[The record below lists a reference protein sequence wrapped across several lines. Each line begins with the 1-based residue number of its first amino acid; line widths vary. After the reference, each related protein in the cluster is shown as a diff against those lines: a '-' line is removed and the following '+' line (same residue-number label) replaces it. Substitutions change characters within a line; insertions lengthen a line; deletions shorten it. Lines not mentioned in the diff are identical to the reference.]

1 MKINEFF
8 DKGYYINLDRRTDR
22 KAYIETLLKEI
33 NLLDFCERFSAKD
46 GQEYGSYI
54 MRHHCFSQT
63 FVNLFKQA
71 LELDIDNI
79 VVFEDDFAI
88 YGDGLQNIENSLS
101 QIKNNNIDWDL
112 IYFGGYIRG
121 ETAQKVDNNL
131 IKISG
136 ALTTHGIGISRKLME
151 YTIDKFVPFVDSSF
165 DIWLSLQAELIGDI
179 YCTFPFSTYQTDMF
193 TSDLDINSTTGNLDH
208 WKKNFFLGTFK

>member
-22 KAYIETLLKEI
+22 RTYIETLLKELD
-33 NLLDFCERFSAKD
+33 LLNFCERFSAID
-46 GQEYGSYI
+46 GEEYESYI

-71 LELDIDNI
+71 LELNIENI

-88 YGDGLQNIENSLS
+88 YENGLKNIENSLT

-121 ETAQKVDNNL
+121 ETAQKVDTNL

-151 YTIDKFVPFVDSSF
+151 YTLKKFVPFSDSSF
-165 DIWLSLQAELIGDI
+165 DIWLSLQVENIGNI
-179 YCTFPFSTYQTDMF
+179 YCTYPFSTYQTDQF
-193 TSDLDINSTTGNLDH
+193 TSDLDIRFSTGNLDH
-208 WKKNFFLGTFK
+208 WKFNFFTGKLV

>member
-22 KAYIETLLKEI
+22 REYIKNVLQDI
-33 NLLDFCERFSAKD
+33 GLLDFCERFSAVD
-46 GQEYGSYI
+46 GQQYDNYV

-71 LELDIDNI
+71 LDLGVENI

-88 YGDGLQNIENSLS
+88 YENGLQNIENSLS
-101 QIKNNNIDWDL
+101 QIKNNNLDWDL

-121 ETAQKVDNNL
+121 ETAKKVDDNL
-131 IKISG
+131 LKISG
-136 ALTTHGIGISRKLME
+136 ALTTHGIGISKKLME
-151 YTIDKFVPFVDSSF
+151 YTLEKFVPFLDSSF
-165 DIWLSLQAELIGDI
+165 DIWLSLQVKSIGNI
-179 YCTFPFSTYQTDMF
+179 YCTYPFSTSQTDKF
-193 TSDLDINSTTGNLDH
+193 SSDLDVRFTTSNLNH
-208 WKKNFFLGTFK
+208 WKTNFFNGKIV